1 MLLLYVQQIHAFL
14 AFCKDVPVGIALV
27 AGAVVAGAVVAG
39 TVVTGPVCFSKI
51 SFVTGMFPLIQL
63 IQACLSFIFLY
74 FKMCLTHWQSVLSSF
89 GSNRPPL

>member
-1 MLLLYVQQIHAFL
+1 MLLYVQQIHAFL

-39 TVVTGPVCFSKI
+39 AVVTGPVCFSKI

-74 FKMCLTHWQSVLSSF
+74 FNVCLTHWQSVLSSF